1 MNVIPGGVQF
11 TLDMRGPDDSER
23 IAMVQAI
30 ETELRA
36 IAARRKVALD
46 IAPFYDA
53 PACPC
58 SPSLQAALT
67 EAVARHQI
75 KPLHLPSGAGHDAM
89 AMAALCPIGMLFVRC
104 TDGISHNP
112 AEFSSQDDINQAIR
126 ILLDAVE
133 HLALKHGS

>member
-1 MNVIPGGVQF
+1 MKRRGGAIVAVG
-11 TLDMRGPDDSER
+11 RS
-23 IAMVQAI
+23 AMA
-30 ETELRA
+30 LRSAKRAA
-36 IAARRKVALD
+36 IAARRSVEIE

-58 SPSLQAALT
+58 SPSLQAALS

-75 KPLHLPSGAGHDAM
+75 RPLHLPSGAGHDAM

-112 AEFSSQDDINQAIR
+112 AEFASQSDIDQAIR

-133 HLALKHGS
+133 HLARNHSA